1 MRPGLTFLVRSGIH
15 RRPCRSLIIA
25 LSVAVLTALLASSAL
40 IDRASRAGLDRGLK
54 RLGAD
59 LVAVPRGLD
68 QDVARSYLSGKPATF
83 YMDEALA
90 ERIAGFRFVERVS
103 PQVFVRSLTG
113 ASCCSAWNVFL
124 IGFEPATDFTVRPWL
139 DADPDRALE
148 SDQVLV
154 GAAFDLAPG
163 DTVRFYGQA
172 FSVAGRLDPTGMG
185 LDSAVFIPIESVRRM
200 AMESPGKALAPLDL
214 PPRSISAVAIR
225 IRSEADGGLP
235 AYRAAYELEQAIPEI
250 SVLQPDELL
259 VKTQANL
266 ARVLAGLRAGSYA
279 VWPLTALLAG
289 LVFALAANERTRE
302 LGLLRAMGARR
313 SFVFGLIFLEALTL
327 AAAGAVVGLG
337 FSAASVLMF
346 SRLIAARYE
355 VPMAAPELGELAR
368 VFAVAAALAIAAG
381 IAAAL
386 YPAARA
392 AKQEPYEAMRR
403 AE

>member
-1 MRPGLTFLVRSGIH
+1 MRPGLLFLVSAGVS
-15 RRPCRSLIIA
+15 RRPFRSLIIT
-25 LSVAVLTALLASSAL
+25 LSVAILTALLASSAL

-68 QDVARSYLSGKPATF
+68 QDVARSYLSGKPSTF
-83 YMDEALA
+83 YMDEEL
-90 ERIAGFRFVERVS
+90 EDRITGFRFVERTS
-103 PQVFVRSLTG
+103 AQVFIRSLTG

-139 DADPDRALE
+139 DADSDR
-148 SDQVLV
+148 SVGPNQVLV

-163 DTVRFYGQA
+163 DTVRFYGQV

-185 LDSAVFIPIESVRRM
+185 LDSAVFIPLESVRLM
-200 AMESPGKALAPLDL
+200 ALESPGKALAPLEL
-214 PPRSISAVAIR
+214 SPRAISAVSIR
-225 IRSEADGGLP
+225 LRPEADGGLP
-235 AYRAAYELEQAIPEI
+235 PYRAAYELEQAVPEI

-313 SFVFGLIFLEALTL
+313 SFVFGLIFLEAMGL

-337 FSAASVLMF
+337 LSAASVLMF

-355 VPMAAPELGELAR
+355 VPMATPGTVELAW
-368 VFAVAAALAIAAG
+368 VLAGAAVLAIAAG

-392 AKQEPYEAMRR
+392 AAQEPYEAMRR